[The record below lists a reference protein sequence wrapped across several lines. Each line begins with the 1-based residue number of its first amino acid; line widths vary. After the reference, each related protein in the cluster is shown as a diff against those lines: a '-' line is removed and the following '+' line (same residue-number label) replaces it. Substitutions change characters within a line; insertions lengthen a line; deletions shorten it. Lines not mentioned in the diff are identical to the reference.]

1 MSGPGRLRDLSVQS
15 LSHSSNGV
23 SDIKV
28 VVSRAGRLR
37 EWSQEGLRRYQGP
50 QNRRIEGSL
59 EITGGLTVSR
69 KKNACVIKRSTEAPS
84 DFIL

>member
-23 SDIKV
+23 SNIKV
-28 VVSRAGRLR
+28 VVTRAGRLR
-37 EWSQEGLRRYQGP
+37 EWSQGGFQRYQEP

-59 EITGGLTVSR
+59 EITRGLTVSR
-69 KKNACVIKRSTEAPS
+69 KKNACVLKRSTGAPS